1 MSTVHLGMVPPWL
14 CSSATPFSD
23 RVRLALGS
31 DGTFARWGRGCQLA
45 LQRLAE
51 RHEIGI
57 QRDAEIA
64 QLNHIEAAHTA
75 LDIAHEVLHDAESRR
90 QIFLPHPAPMA
101 ELAQQVAHALVFDP
115 MDGFAHGRR
124 RWERS

>member
-1 MSTVHLGMVPPWL
+1 MNIGLHTMKALRPGRSTI
-14 CSSATPFSD
+14 PFSN
-23 RVRLALGS
+23 RGRLDLGS
-31 DGTFARWGRGCQLA
+31 EGTFARWRRGCQLA

-57 QRDAEIA
+57 QRDAQVA

-75 LDIAHEVLHDAESRR
+75 LDIAHEVLHDAELRR
-90 QIFLPHPAPMA
+90 KVFLPHPAPMA